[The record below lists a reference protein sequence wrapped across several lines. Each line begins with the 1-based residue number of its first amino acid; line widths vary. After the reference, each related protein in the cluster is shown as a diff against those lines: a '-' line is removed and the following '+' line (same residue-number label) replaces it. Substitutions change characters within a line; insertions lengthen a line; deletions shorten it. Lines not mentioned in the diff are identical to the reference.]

1 MTRDEITAYKEIDP
15 GNARLRGFISDN
27 LGRGAWKLLWVP
39 PALPYYSPGGAIFNE
54 GSGRDF
60 TKALVFSS
68 WRVVPRAIAM
78 LCSYEV
84 ERRMTLLQ
92 DGNASYDHR
101 QGPLIRFAVAQDRST
116 KFTGMPNFNLL
127 YPCWTLAA
135 GLDLLQAALEKG
147 GGGLPSLEQ
156 MIEIFAKQIEGRLQP
171 LLERYRGRQ
180 EAKDDKQWYWAAL
193 ALLDRECS
201 RAKVNSWLNCMDD
214 NLSWRKMVDGPGE
227 DDDKESRFTD
237 HVDQFYGCFCERIAL
252 GNPPRDLAHV
262 LAKTALASPAVVAL
276 RSLMRLYP
284 AEVHGEIG
292 EHLMTAAAQIA
303 LGFRSMF
310 NLPESIALIQGE
322 KGGDETS
329 YWESV
334 LDYCCEGNL
343 QAVMDEYVHILRDD
357 LGLLGQK
364 NPAEDLMNIAG
375 EIRTA
380 LSIRT
385 VSLGLDELK
394 TVEPEDVKLVRSS
407 MRCLYALRF
416 GQEQEDEQDEK
427 KNRPDQV
434 RRAFNSPFR
443 PFVLATTSIGQEGL
457 DFHQYCH
464 DLYHWNLPAN
474 PVDLEQREG
483 RVHRYK
489 GHAIRRNIAERY
501 GLKSLKDRL
510 APLGDPWALF
520 FEMAIGDRGAD
531 KNDLIPFWHFEG
543 KHKIRR
549 NVPSLPLSREVKLLG
564 ELRSAL
570 ASYRMVFGQPR
581 QEDLLNF
588 LLRHCPESAN
598 IKRFAELQIDLSP
611 PDGDSGETSIPTL
624 PGTLA

>member
-1 MTRDEITAYKEIDP
+1 MSET
-15 GNARLRGFISDN
+15 DN
-27 LGRGAWKLLWVP
+27 LQIELKPYSEVTLNAEYGLDRIIFDLDSQIDLLSSKADNFDCLVSVASGVLCGLLDVLWVGEFSLEHGRGIASDKIDGLV
-39 PALPYYSPGGAIFNE
+39 
-54 GSGRDF
+54 
-60 TKALVFSS
+60 TKTAK
-68 WRVVPRAIAM
+68 M
-78 LCSYEV
+78 LGCKNDDLES
-84 ERRMTLLQ
+84 
-92 DGNASYDHR
+92 
-101 QGPLIRFAVAQDRST
+101 AV
-116 KFTGMPNFNLL
+116 KF
-127 YPCWTLAA
+127 
-135 GLDLLQAALEKG
+135 LEKKFPIPVSYTH
-147 GGGLPSLEQ
+147 LDVY
-156 MIEIFAKQIEGRLQP
+156 K
-171 LLERYRGRQ
+171 RQ
-180 EAKDDKQWYWAAL
+180 
-193 ALLDRECS
+193 
-201 RAKVNSWLNCMDD
+201 
-214 NLSWRKMVDGPGE
+214 
-227 DDDKESRFTD
+227 DDKESRFTD

-434 RRAFNSPFR
+434 RRAFNSPCLCRTGKSFWVR
-443 PFVLATTSIGQEGL
+443 QCSQ
-457 DFHQYCH
+457 
-464 DLYHWNLPAN
+464 N
-474 PVDLEQREG
+474 PT
-483 RVHRYK
+483 H
-489 GHAIRRNIAERY
+489 
-501 GLKSLKDRL
+501 
-510 APLGDPWALF
+510 P
-520 FEMAIGDRGAD
+520 
-531 KNDLIPFWHFEG
+531 
-543 KHKIRR
+543 
-549 NVPSLPLSREVKLLG
+549 
-564 ELRSAL
+564 
-570 ASYRMVFGQPR
+570 
-581 QEDLLNF
+581 
-588 LLRHCPESAN
+588 
-598 IKRFAELQIDLSP
+598 
-611 PDGDSGETSIPTL
+611 
-624 PGTLA
+624 